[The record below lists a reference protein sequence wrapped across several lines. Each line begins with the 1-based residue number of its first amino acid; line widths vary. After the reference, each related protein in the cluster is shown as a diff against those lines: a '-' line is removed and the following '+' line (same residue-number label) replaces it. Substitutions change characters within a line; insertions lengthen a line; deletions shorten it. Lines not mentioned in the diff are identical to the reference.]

1 MGIWGQW
8 WLLVAGLEI
17 HFGKGTAHF
26 LRVLGVALSS
36 EKLDL
41 KKSLAK
47 RSRISPEF
55 MGGAEPE
62 HSCCDK
68 RHNGCLGPHYLLS
81 STTGLSQYNQ
91 PLHSLPLGNL
101 KTSEDL

>member
-1 MGIWGQW
+1 MGLWGQW

-17 HFGKGTAHF
+17 HFGKGTVHF

-47 RSRISPEF
+47 GPRISPEF
-55 MGGAEPE
+55 MG
-62 HSCCDK
+62 
-68 RHNGCLGPHYLLS
+68 
-81 STTGLSQYNQ
+81 
-91 PLHSLPLGNL
+91 
-101 KTSEDL
+101 